1 MSYEQEL
8 KSTYADARSRLWRRP
23 LALVVHKPEPEP
35 LPPEPEPEPDPKPK
49 RKRETTREKII
60 RTVCDKYDVTMDE
73 LRSDARN
80 KNITTAR
87 HECFYRFRHEIKKKG
102 RPLSLPEIGKAFCKD
117 HTTVMHGINRHAER
131 LENV

>member
-8 KSTYADARSRLWRRP
+8 KSTYAEARSRLWRRP
-23 LALVVHKPEPEP
+23 LVAVVVPEPGP
-35 LPPEPEPEPDPKPK
+35 LPPKSEPEPEPQPK
-49 RKRETTREKII
+49 RKKETTRQKII

-87 HECFYRFRHEIKKKG
+87 HECFYRFRHEIKRIG
-102 RPLSLPEIGKAFCKD
+102 RPLTVQEIGKAFNKD

>member
-8 KSTYADARSRLWRRP
+8 KSTYAEARSRLWRRP
-23 LALVVHKPEPEP
+23 LVAVVVPEPGP
-35 LPPEPEPEPDPKPK
+35 LPPEPEPDPKPK
-49 RKRETTREKII
+49 RKRETTRQKII
-60 RTVCDKYDVTMDE
+60 QTVCDKYDVTPDE

-80 KNITTAR
+80 KNITDAR
-87 HECFYRFRHEIKKKG
+87 HECFYRFRHEIKQMG

-131 LENV
+131 LPNV

>member
-8 KSTYADARSRLWRRP
+8 KSTYAEARSRLWRRP
-23 LALVVHKPEPEP
+23 LVAVVVPEPEP
-35 LPPEPEPEPDPKPK
+35 LPPEPEPEPEPQLKK
-49 RKRETTREKII
+49 ETTREKII
-60 RTVCDKYDVTMDE
+60 RAICDKYDVTLDE
-73 LRSDARN
+73 MRSAARN

-87 HECFYRFRHEIKKKG
+87 HECFYRFRHEIKQKG
-102 RPLSLPEIGKAFCKD
+102 RPLTVQEIGKAFNKD

>member
-8 KSTYADARSRLWRRP
+8 KSTYAEARSRLWRRP
-23 LALVVHKPEPEP
+23 LALAVHKPEVVQLP
-35 LPPEPEPEPDPKPK
+35 LEPEPEPEPDLKQ
-49 RKRETTREKII
+49 ETTREKII
-60 RTVCDKYDVTMDE
+60 RAVCDKYDVTLDE
-73 LRSDARN
+73 MRSAARN
-80 KNITTAR
+80 KNITNAR
-87 HECFYRFRHEIKKKG
+87 HECFYRFRHEIKQMG

>member
-8 KSTYADARSRLWRRP
+8 KSTYAEARSRLWRRP
-23 LALVVHKPEPEP
+23 LALAVHKPEVVQLP
-35 LPPEPEPEPDPKPK
+35 LEPEPEPEPKPK
-49 RKRETTREKII
+49 RKKETTRQKII

-87 HECFYRFRHEIKKKG
+87 HECFYRFRHEIKRIG
-102 RPLSLPEIGKAFCKD
+102 RPLTVQEIGKAFNKD

-131 LENV
+131 LSNV

>member
-8 KSTYADARSRLWRRP
+8 KSTYAEARSRLWRRP
-23 LALVVHKPEPEP
+23 LALVVHKPEP
-35 LPPEPEPEPDPKPK
+35 LPPEPEHEPEPQPK
-49 RKRETTREKII
+49 RKKETTREKII
-60 RTVCDKYDVTMDE
+60 RAVCDKYDVTMDE
-73 LRSDARN
+73 MRSAARN
-80 KNITTAR
+80 KNITDAR
-87 HECFYRFRHEIKKKG
+87 HECFYRFRHEIKQKG

>member
-8 KSTYADARSRLWRRP
+8 KSTYAEARSRLWRRP
-23 LALVVHKPEPEP
+23 LVAVVVPEPEP
-35 LPPEPEPEPDPKPK
+35 LPPEPEPEPEPQLKK
-49 RKRETTREKII
+49 ETTREKII
-60 RTVCDKYDVTMDE
+60 RAVCDKYDVTLDE
-73 LRSDARN
+73 MRSAARN
-80 KNITTAR
+80 KNITDAR
-87 HECFYRFRHEIKKKG
+87 HECFYRFRHEIKQMG

>member
-8 KSTYADARSRLWRRP
+8 KFTYAEARSRLWRRP
-23 LALVVHKPEPEP
+23 LALVVHKPEIVQ
-35 LPPEPEPEPDPKPK
+35 LPPEPKPQPQLK
-49 RKRETTREKII
+49 KETTREKII
-60 RTVCDKYDVTMDE
+60 RAVCDKYDVTLDE
-73 LRSDARN
+73 LRGNGRN

-87 HECFYRFRHEIKKKG
+87 HECFYRFRHEIKQMG

-131 LENV
+131 LSNV

>member
-8 KSTYADARSRLWRRP
+8 KSTYAEARSRLWRRP
-23 LALVVHKPEPEP
+23 LALVVHKPEIVQ
-35 LPPEPEPEPDPKPK
+35 LPPEPEPEPEPEPQLKK
-49 RKRETTREKII
+49 ETTREKII
-60 RTVCDKYDVTMDE
+60 RAVCDKYDVTLDE
-73 LRSDARN
+73 MRSVARN

-87 HECFYRFRHEIKKKG
+87 HECFYRFRHEIKQKG

-131 LENV
+131 LSNV